1 MGLTTTSLTRLRPY
15 ADEASLERAGGHLID
30 WDAITAVNGLKQLSA
45 GTVVGRTAG
54 NLLVP
59 RSLPIAITA
68 LAIAGT
74 TATAT
79 SEAHGL
85 AAGERITISGVTTPS
100 WVNGPSTIVSKT
112 DDAFVFTVTPPA
124 STAEAKAVTLTI
136 ATDLVGLTGHG
147 LIAGDLVEFESIAT
161 TTGLTEGTNYFVI
174 ATGLTDDAFSVST
187 TATGSAVDLDTG
199 NGTAILRRVAGGTY
213 TATGTVL
220 AARSAVGLL
229 ETDATEGAG
238 AEALSG
244 YSLLVGGV
252 VYDSLLPDAT
262 SSPKAL
268 PAAYKTELASAGCTF
283 KYVTYADSRS

>member
-1 MGLTTTSLTRLRPY
+1 MALTTTALTRLRPY
-15 ADEASLERAGGHLID
+15 ADEASLERAGGHQIN
-30 WDAITAVNGLKQLSA
+30 WAAITAVNGLKQLSA

-59 RSLPIAITA
+59 RSVTIAISA
-68 LAIAGT
+68 LAIVGT

-79 SEAHGL
+79 SVAHGL
-85 AAGERITISGVTTPS
+85 AAGDRITISGVTTPS
-100 WVNGPSTIVSKT
+100 WANGAYTIVSKT

-124 STAEAKAVTLTI
+124 VTADARAVTLTI

-174 ATGLTDDAFSVST
+174 AAGLTNDAFAVST
-187 TATGSAVDLDTG
+187 TAAGSAVNLDTG

-213 TATGTVL
+213 TATGTVVV
-220 AARSAVGLL
+220 ARSAVGLL

-252 VYDSLLPDAT
+252 VYESLLPDAT
-262 SSPKAL
+262 GSPKAL
-268 PAAYKTELASAGCTF
+268 PAAYKTELDSAGCTF
-283 KYVTYADSRS
+283 KYITYADSRS